1 MKAGYFG
8 GGQPLQVIEAFKRAE
23 EAGFEDAW
31 LGDHFISWFPEKPF
45 GETWSL
51 LSAAAMVTRKIKLGS
66 GVTDPFRRSS
76 ALLAQSASTLD
87 QLSGGRG
94 ILGLGAGEPM
104 NLIPF
109 GIDWEKPVPRLKET
123 IHNIIELW
131 NSTVENPF
139 TYSGEFE
146 NFRDAFLQIKPFN
159 ARMPIYVGG
168 SSPRAR
174 RIAGEMSDGWFA
186 YIHSPQTFRED
197 VHEVFDA
204 ARKAGRSPDDIDTAV
219 YFHCSIDKD
228 PDVARQSV
236 VLPAAFALI
245 LSRDKLSRIGYDE
258 GIPDDFSLEKAVINK
273 RLVQRLHDMASKIS
287 DKAINEVALFGTP
300 DQILGRIEQYAKAGL
315 KHCVLSLQGKNRD
328 ESFQLFSSQVLPHL
342 QKM

>member
-8 GGQPLQVIEAFKRAE
+8 GGQPLQVVEAFKKAE
-23 EAGFEDAW
+23 QASFDDAW

-51 LSAAAMVTRKIKLGS
+51 LCAAATVTKKIKLGS

-104 NLIPF
+104 NLVPF
-109 GIDWEKPVPRLKET
+109 GIDWTKPVSRMKET
-123 IHNIIELW
+123 IHNILELW
-131 NSTVENPF
+131 NSTVEKPF
-139 TYSGEFE
+139 TFSGEFE

-168 SSPRAR
+168 SSLRAR
-174 RIAGEMSDGWFA
+174 KIAGEISDGWFA

-197 VHEVFDA
+197 VHEVLDA
-204 ARKAGRSPDDIDTAV
+204 AKKAGRSPDDIDTTV
-219 YFHCSIDKD
+219 YFHCSVDKD
-228 PDVARQSV
+228 EDEARKSIA
-236 VLPAAFALI
+236 LPASFALI
-245 LSRDKLSRIGYDE
+245 LARDKLRRLGYDE
-258 GIPDDFSLEKAVINK
+258 GISEEFSLERAVINK
-273 RLVQRLHDMASKIS
+273 KLVDELQEMASKIS

-300 DQILGRIEQYAKAGL
+300 DQILSRIEQYAKAGL
-315 KHCVLSLQGKNRD
+315 KHCVFSLQGKNRD
-328 ESFQLFSSQVLPHL
+328 QAFQIFNKEIIPHL

>member
-8 GGQPLQVIEAFKRAE
+8 GGEPLQVVEAFKRAE
-23 EAGFEDAW
+23 QAGFDDAW
-31 LGDHFISWFPEKPF
+31 LGDHFISWLPEKPF

-51 LSAAAMVTRKIKLGS
+51 LSAAATVTKRIKLGS

-109 GIDWEKPVPRLKET
+109 GIDWEKPVSRLKET
-123 IHNIIELW
+123 IHNIVELW
-131 NSTVENPF
+131 KSSVEKPYS
-139 TYSGEFE
+139 YSGEFE
-146 NFRDAFLQIKPFN
+146 NFREAFLQIRPVNGK
-159 ARMPIYVGG
+159 MPIYVGG
-168 SSPRAR
+168 SSLRAR

-197 VHEVFDA
+197 VREVMDA
-204 ARKAGRSPDDIDTAV
+204 ARKFGRSPEDIDTAV

-236 VLPAAFALI
+236 VLPASFALI
-245 LSRDKLSRIGYDE
+245 LARDKLHRIGYDE

-273 RLVQRLHDMASKIS
+273 RIVEQLQEMASKIS
-287 DKAINEVALFGTP
+287 DKAINEVAVFGTP

-315 KHCVLSLQGKNRD
+315 KHCVFSLQGKNRD
-328 ESFQLFSSQVLPHL
+328 EAFQLFGREIIPHL